1 MNLTALKHL
10 SILYIE
16 DEQHIRKNALEYLG
30 RYCKKVHEAEDGI
43 VGLSLYNRYKPDLI
57 ITDIKMPKL
66 NGLDFI
72 AKVREEDSTT
82 PIIIT
87 TAHNDTDY
95 LLKAVELRLV
105 RYLIKPI
112 TSDKLQQALNMACK
126 SLTGES
132 ARLMELDAHTQY
144 DTLNLTLFVNQ
155 KPIKLTHNE
164 VIFFDYLAKNSQRV
178 ISYSEIENLIWAYE
192 GMSMDALRSLVRG
205 LRRKLGGDFIENVSG
220 IGYRLITQSRQAYR
234 FKD

>member
-1 MNLTALKHL
+1 MNFAALKHL

-16 DEQHIRKNALEYLG
+16 DEPHIRKNALEYLG
-30 RYCKKVHEAEDGI
+30 RYCKKVYEAEDGI

-72 AKVREEDSTT
+72 AKVREEDATT

-112 TSDKLQQALNMACK
+112 TSEKLHQALNMACE
-126 SLTGES
+126 SLADES
-132 ARLMELDAHTQY
+132 VGLINLDAHTQY
-144 DTLNLTLFVNQ
+144 DMPNQTLFVNQ
-155 KPIKLTHNE
+155 KPIRLTHNE
-164 VIFFDYLAKNSQRV
+164 VVFFDYLAKNSQRV

-205 LRRKLGGDFIENVSG
+205 LRKKLGGDFIENVSG
-220 IGYRLITQSRQAYR
+220 IGYKLIPLSRHAYHS
-234 FKD
+234 KD

>member
-1 MNLTALKHL
+1 
-10 SILYIE
+10 
-16 DEQHIRKNALEYLG
+16 
-30 RYCKKVHEAEDGI
+30 
-43 VGLSLYNRYKPDLI
+43 
-57 ITDIKMPKL
+57 MPKL
-66 NGLDFI
+66 NGLEFV

-126 SLTGES
+126 SLADKSVG
-132 ARLMELDAHTQY
+132 LMKLDAQTQY
-144 DTLNLTLFVNQ
+144 DMLNKTLFVNQ

-164 VIFFDYLAKNSQRV
+164 VIFFDYLAKNYQRV
-178 ISYSEIENLIWAYE
+178 VSYNEIENLIWAYE

-205 LRRKLGGDFIENVSG
+205 LRKKLGGDLIENVSG
-220 IGYRLITQSRQAYR
+220 IGYRLIPQSCQAYHLCNVDSDCITKLGWEYMCAPISYHKTLWPEFDMHGNEKAKR
-234 FKD
+234 SIRYFLKT